1 MATGRGDGHTHVP
14 WIIGDSMGISIA
26 IFGGISMGFC
36 AEFLWK
42 ILDENL
48 TPQFFLEIFS
58 LKKWDVNGILMG
70 CSCDF
75 LMRFHVGFH
84 SKNVRYLVIII
95 VISRISWDIQWGF
108 QGVK

>member
-48 TPQFFLEIFS
+48 TPQFFFGDFFAQ
-58 LKKWDVNGILMG
+58 KMG
-70 CSCDF
+70 CEWDLNGMF
-75 LMRFHVGFH
+75 MRFFDE
-84 SKNVRYLVIII
+84 
-95 VISRISWDIQWGF
+95 ISCGIS
-108 QGVK
+108 